1 MVSSSMN
8 GERVRGVRGYKT
20 VCFYKKRDRHA
31 ARCITHQSGTE
42 VPDIFNIMHEK
53 IIVEK
58 MVK

>member
-1 MVSSSMN
+1 MN

-53 IIVEK
+53 IKVEK